1 MKICCKSILI
11 LLVVIFFLSCNE
23 SNNRWQKRIPDID
36 IGKVE
41 IERYEKELFRINT
54 NKLRQELTD
63 IADKYA
69 FFLDADLEDTLNL
82 IQIYEYITDP
92 KLIILYEE
100 SEQQFKDLTLLK
112 EGLSGVFKNF
122 KFYFPEEKIPE
133 VYTYI
138 SGIQFEQPVIYADSV
153 LIIGLDN
160 YLGEDYSAYKHL
172 GLPKYMRNRMNPSY
186 IMIDCV
192 KAISSSKMPASTESR
207 TLLDEMIKRGKQLY
221 LSDLMLPNASDSIKI
236 GYSSRQISWCK
247 ENESEIWAFIIRNE
261 LLYSADFL
269 TTRKFLQDGPFTKG
283 FGKKS
288 PGRLGEW
295 IGWQIVR
302 SFMNNNRDTDIN
314 ELLEENNAQKI
325 LKSSGY
331 KPT

>member
-1 MKICCKSILI
+1 MAA
-11 LLVVIFFLSCNE
+11 LLLFSCNE
-23 SNNRWQKRIPDID
+23 NNNRWQIQTPDT
-36 IGKVE
+36 GFSKPE
-41 IERYEKELFRINT
+41 IKRYEKELFQINK
-54 NKLRQELTD
+54 NKLKQELAGISD
-63 IADKYA
+63 EYS

-100 SEQQFKDLTLLK
+100 SEQQFEDLDWLK
-112 EGLSGVFKNF
+112 EDLSDVFSYYAY
-122 KFYFPEEKIPE
+122 YFPDEKVPA

-160 YLGEDYSAYKHL
+160 YLGEDYPTYKQL
-172 GLPKYMRNRMNPSY
+172 GLPKYMRKRMDPAY
-186 IMIDCV
+186 ISNDCV
-192 KAISSSKMPASTESR
+192 KAISSSKMPVAVESR

-221 LSDLMLPNASDSIKI
+221 LTDIMLPFTSDSIKI
-236 GYSSRQISWCK
+236 GYSGKQINWCK
-247 ENESEIWAFIIRNE
+247 ENESDIWAFIIRNE

-283 FGKKS
+283 FGRES

-302 SFMNNNRDTDIN
+302 SYMNNNRETTVN
-314 ELLEENNAQKI
+314 ELLKEDDAQKI
-325 LKSSGY
+325 LKTSAY
-331 KPT
+331 KPK